1 MKSEY
6 DFSKM
11 KGRKNPYIKKW
22 KFLLEN
28 QWDIDKDWI
37 AVELFGFNLQ
47 KDYKVF
53 VIFGVA
59 FIWEK

>member
-1 MKSEY
+1 MK
-6 DFSKM
+6 
-11 KGRKNPYIKKW
+11 KKW
-22 KFLLEN
+22 NFLVKN

-47 KDYKVF
+47 KDYKAF
-53 VIFGVA
+53 VIFGFS